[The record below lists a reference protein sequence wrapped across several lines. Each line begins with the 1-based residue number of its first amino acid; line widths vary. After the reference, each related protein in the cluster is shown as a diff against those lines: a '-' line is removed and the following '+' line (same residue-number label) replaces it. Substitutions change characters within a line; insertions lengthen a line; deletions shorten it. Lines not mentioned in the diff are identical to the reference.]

1 MIEWLKGSQTIGRAV
16 CKSGIKTAGKKA
28 IRMVVKTPSIPIAV
42 GVDILE
48 ATVMRSTGSE
58 KLARRAALIGQVV
71 ACAPLGPLA
80 VVGGVARWKLDKVV
94 DRL

>member
-1 MIEWLKGSQTIGRAV
+1 MIEWSKSGRTIGRAV
-16 CKSGIKTAGKKA
+16 CKSGIKTVGKKA
-28 IRMVVKTPSIPIAV
+28 IRMVVKTPSFPIAI

-80 VVGGVARWKLDKVV
+80 VVGGVARWKLDKVI

>member
-1 MIEWLKGSQTIGRAV
+1 MIEWSKSGRTVGRTI
-16 CKSGIKTAGKKA
+16 CKSGIKTVGKKA
-28 IRMVVKTPSIPIAV
+28 IQLVVKTPSFPIAL

-48 ATVMRSTGSE
+48 ATVLCSTGSE

-71 ACAPLGPLA
+71 ATVPLGPLA
-80 VVGGVARWKLDKVV
+80 VVGGVARWKIDAVV

>member
-1 MIEWLKGSQTIGRAV
+1 MIEWSKGGRTIGRAV
-16 CKSGIKTAGKKA
+16 CKSGIKTVGKKA
-28 IRMVVKTPSIPIAV
+28 IRLVVKTPSFPIAI

-48 ATVMRSTGSE
+48 ATIMRRTGSE
-58 KLARRAALIGQVV
+58 KLARRAALFGQVV

>member
-1 MIEWLKGSQTIGRAV
+1 MGWSNGSRQVGRSIYKYGV
-16 CKSGIKTAGKKA
+16 KTVGKKA
-28 IRMVVKTPSIPIAV
+28 IKTVVKAPSFPIAI

-58 KLARRAALIGQVV
+58 KLARRVALIGQVV
-71 ACAPLGPLA
+71 ACVPLGPLA

>member
-1 MIEWLKGSQTIGRAV
+1 MIEWAKSGRTIGRAV
-16 CKSGIKTAGKKA
+16 CKSGIKTVGKRA
-28 IRMVVKTPSIPIAV
+28 IRMVVKTPSFPIAV

-48 ATVMRSTGSE
+48 ATVIRCTGSE
-58 KLARRAALIGQVV
+58 KLARRTALIAQVV
-71 ACAPLGPLA
+71 ACAPLGPMA